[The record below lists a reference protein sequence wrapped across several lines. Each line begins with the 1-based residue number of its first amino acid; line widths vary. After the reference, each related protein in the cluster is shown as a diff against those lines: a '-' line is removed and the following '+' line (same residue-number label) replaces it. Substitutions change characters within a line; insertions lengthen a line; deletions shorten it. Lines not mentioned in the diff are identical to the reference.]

1 MRSAPHISPLFC
13 SPGLDFNLSLGFNS
27 DAGHTIM
34 DFITQIPL
42 DAICKEFD
50 IRAEEVFA
58 FMDEENIDLGGG
70 LMHNIS
76 MDMRDFRK
84 FIKYYRR
91 QLNSRI
97 EKTRRDLDNLDGQVD
112 SFLKVRQAR

>member
-1 MRSAPHISPLFC
+1 
-13 SPGLDFNLSLGFNS
+13 
-27 DAGHTIM
+27 M